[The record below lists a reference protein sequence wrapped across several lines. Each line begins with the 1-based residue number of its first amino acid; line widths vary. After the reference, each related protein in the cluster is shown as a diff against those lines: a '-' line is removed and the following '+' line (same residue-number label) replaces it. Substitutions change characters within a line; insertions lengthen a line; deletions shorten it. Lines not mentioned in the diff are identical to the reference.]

1 MNETETLRDALVRM
15 VLESG
20 CELFHDRSLNTF
32 VTVPVNGHRETWRL
46 RSEGFRRLVRYRW
59 HQLTGKG
66 IGSGVVCDAC
76 DTLDATAAFTEMELS
91 VHTRIAHHETG
102 IYVDLCDDQWRAI
115 HISANGWEIV
125 ENSPVRFIRTKGMLP
140 LPVPKM
146 GGSIDALRP
155 LINAPTDEVWCL
167 VVAWMLAAFSPGPF
181 PVLALMGEQ
190 GCAKS
195 FMCRVLRHL
204 IDPSEVEVTT
214 TPRESRD
221 VIMSA
226 NNSYVVALD
235 NLSSIPGWLSDL
247 LCSIST
253 GAAYRE
259 RKYHTN
265 NGEEELFKAKRPLVL
280 NGIDFAMRDDLL
292 SRSFLVGLPVIP
304 DEDRQN
310 ESELWTAINA
320 ATPSILGG
328 IFDCLSSILNRLPS
342 TDLDSKPRMADAAR
356 WITAAEKSLS
366 WAPGTF
372 LQIYG
377 GNRNKSVE
385 LALES
390 DSFGLALRQF
400 MDDQCGAQW
409 TGGWQEMVDLLS
421 KGQNNIGSPNNAA
434 AVTTKLKRL
443 APALRHVG
451 IHWTHERSR
460 DKREYTVWMEASQA
474 SDVSLPV
481 RDGDSADVAEVKRDA
496 CDGKEV

>member
-1 MNETETLRDALVRM
+1 
-15 VLESG
+15 
-20 CELFHDRSLNTF
+20 
-32 VTVPVNGHRETWRL
+32 
-46 RSEGFRRLVRYRW
+46 
-59 HQLTGKG
+59 
-66 IGSGVVCDAC
+66 
-76 DTLDATAAFTEMELS
+76 
-91 VHTRIAHHETG
+91 
-102 IYVDLCDDQWRAI
+102 
-115 HISANGWEIV
+115 
-125 ENSPVRFIRTKGMLP
+125 
-140 LPVPKM
+140 
-146 GGSIDALRP
+146 
-155 LINAPTDEVWCL
+155 
-167 VVAWMLAAFSPGPF
+167 
-181 PVLALMGEQ
+181 
-190 GCAKS
+190 
-195 FMCRVLRHL
+195 
-204 IDPSEVEVTT
+204 
-214 TPRESRD
+214 
-221 VIMSA
+221 MSA

-292 SRSFLVGLPVIP
+292 SRLFLVGLPVIP

-421 KGQNNIGSPNNAA
+421 KGQNNIGSQTVRPLRPNLSDSHLHS
-434 AVTTKLKRL
+434 VTLESTG
-443 APALRHVG
+443 PMSGVG
-451 IHWTHERSR
+451 INESTRYGWKRHKRQMCHCRSGMGIR
-460 DKREYTVWMEASQA
+460 RT
-474 SDVSLPV
+474 SL
-481 RDGDSADVAEVKRDA
+481 K
-496 CDGKEV
+496 